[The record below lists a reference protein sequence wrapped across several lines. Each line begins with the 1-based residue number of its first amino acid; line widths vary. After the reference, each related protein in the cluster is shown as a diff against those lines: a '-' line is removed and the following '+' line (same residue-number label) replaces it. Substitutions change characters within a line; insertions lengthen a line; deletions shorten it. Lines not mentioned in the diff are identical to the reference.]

1 MKSRDKKNSE
11 VFIILQ
17 EEIEILK
24 YDVCMKILLE
34 LIESDHFISQ
44 SSNYRKMHE
53 LVTRL

>member
-34 LIESDHFISQ
+34 LVESDHFISQ